1 MPLMIPATM
10 GQSWGEFVS
19 MRTHPLT
26 PYLSYTPTL
35 PYLWVHAGI
44 RAIPARV
51 YYLGTLMS
59 VPIQS
64 AATSENQMAR
74 RPGDE

>member
-1 MPLMIPATM
+1 MPLMIPAKK

-35 PYLWVHAGI
+35 PYLWVHAVI

-51 YYLGTLMS
+51 YYLGTLIMS

-64 AATSENQMAR
+64 AATSEMAR
-74 RPGDE
+74 KPGDE